1 MRGVLGA
8 VRMIARDELRRRWL
22 ALTALGVL
30 LGLVVAMVTGT
41 ATLIRRTA
49 TAHDRLERASAVP
62 DLQVTS
68 YLRHDPGLADRVAG
82 VPGVSDS
89 WTTVGAVGRIENRA
103 SVSYLGLIGD
113 TGGPRELYKPVVV
126 EGRAYD
132 PRSPDEVLLDE
143 RAAAWWGFGVG
154 DTITLRLLTQSDYI
168 SFDTG
173 FGTPGGPTLNLVVTG
188 LTRTAGENAQQ
199 MPVMVTPALAEKL
212 DAVTTVVMLRLE
224 PGPEAMGAAT
234 AALRRLGQSLSTDP
248 LAREFP
254 TLQVSRPATDG
265 DARIAATQRV
275 LITGLIVFAAVVGV
289 AGLAA
294 SGQAFYRHH
303 ALGAGTQHIEA
314 MLGLPT
320 LGRAGARTIA
330 ALPAAVVAGTVATAG
345 PLLAGRLEPLGPLA
359 GMEPH
364 PGYAGHT
371 ALTCLAAAA
380 GVIATALL
388 AATTAVRAGH
398 RPARLSRARPAGRA
412 ARFPGR
418 AGLFPGQ
425 SVRFPGRPS
434 AGTGTGTGTGVGVG
448 VGGVGVGV
456 SASPGSGRPVGA
468 VLGRRSSSIRR
479 PISSA
484 THTTRGVVGR
494 RGPLWLWLGT
504 SFALARGQD
513 RPVAARRPPITGTA
527 IGITALIAA
536 ATIATSM
543 NRLVDDPHRYGR
555 NADLEVTDARPK
567 IIAQLAEDPRV
578 AAVSMLDVSTATIE
592 IDDQGHALPS
602 PEPEVA
608 SGPGDAGPGAIGRGD
623 VAPGEDVTVYA
634 LSAKPL
640 PAKPR
645 PAAGTAAR
653 TAAGPEVGP
662 DVGWTIF
669 EGARPT
675 RTNQVALGPRTA
687 GHFGLGIGDHLSVAT
702 NTGGHAQLQVVG
714 IGVGPVLGGE
724 RLGESMLVAPD
735 MLTRIQRT
743 QPMRSALVRA
753 IPETDPATFAATLGT
768 EYEIDTGRAPGEVA
782 NLGGMGRLPAML
794 QTVLAALAV
803 AAAGHAVGTTCRHAR
818 RELAILRTLGFTP
831 AQTARIPLV
840 TSCVTTALA
849 VAVAVPLGL
858 LLGRLAWWEIATAT
872 GVATSPAVPVS
883 LLVALPPAVIL
894 IGLVLAAPPA
904 SRAARLLPGAL
915 LRRE

>member
-8 VRMIARDELRRRWL
+8 IRMIARDELRRRWL

-82 VPGVSDS
+82 VPGVVDS
-89 WTTVGAVGRIENRA
+89 WTTVGAVGRIEDRA
-103 SVSYLGLIGD
+103 AVAYLGLIGD

-154 DTITLRLLTQSDYI
+154 DTITLRLLTESDYI

-173 FGTPGGPTLNLVVTG
+173 FGTPGGPTLKLVVTG
-188 LTRTAGENAQQ
+188 LTRTAGENARQ
-199 MPVMVTPALAEKL
+199 MPVMVTPALVEKL

-320 LGRAGARTIA
+320 LGRAGARTLA

-371 ALTCLAAAA
+371 VLTCLAAAA
-380 GVIATALL
+380 GIITTLLL

-418 AGLFPGQ
+418 AGLFPAQ
-425 SVRFPGRPS
+425 SAPFPGRSS
-434 AGTGTGTGTGVGVG
+434 AGTGTGVGVG
-448 VGGVGVGV
+448 VGVGVG
-456 SASPGSGRPVGA
+456 ASPGSGRPVGA
-468 VLGRRSSSIRR
+468 VLGGRSSSIRR
-479 PISSA
+479 PISPA
-484 THTTRGVVGR
+484 TRTTRGVVGR
-494 RGPLWLWLGT
+494 RGPLWLWLGA

-513 RPVAARRPPITGTA
+513 RPVAARRPPITGPA
-527 IGITALIAA
+527 IGIIALIAA

-543 NRLVDDPHRYGR
+543 NRLVDEPHRYGR

-567 IIAQLAEDPRV
+567 IIAQLADDPRV

-640 PAKPR
+640 PA
-645 PAAGTAAR
+645 AGTAA
-653 TAAGPEVGP
+653 GP

-687 GHFGLGIGDHLSVAT
+687 SHFGLGIGDHLSVAT

-724 RLGESMLVAPD
+724 RLGGSMLVAPD

-803 AAAGHAVGTTCRHAR
+803 AAAGHAVGTTCRHAQ

-849 VAVAVPLGL
+849 VAVGVPLGL

-894 IGLVLAAPPA
+894 IGLILAAPPA